1 MSKILNRPMFRG
13 GGKVSS
19 YGNGIASG
27 LADGYEKGG
36 SVQDRP
42 GYFYGGQILKGL
54 GGAAMKYGL
63 RPAAKYGMKGMDY
76 LFNPSKE
83 GLKKYM
89 SSPLGNTKDYLSAV
103 GTSRAGQGIKSLA
116 NKLNPFNDPLVKYP
130 LKYGV
135 GAPISFAGKTIKNSP
150 FGVAAAGA
158 ANYIDVIPGEGSSE
172 GYLGKGKDYF
182 TELYDNVF
190 TGNNKKDEDVE
201 NLDDPNSEENKLKRI
216 KKAQEDSKKEIDEIK
231 KLYGTE
237 KKVDS
242 EDQTLG
248 KIAKKKAIIEKAMGG
263 GKKAMIDDLS
273 TMGLSFAGKALKE
286 GATTKSAFADFFEE
300 ESKRPSRSK
309 KLSDAASQA
318 AIQSYLTGEID
329 EKKFNEKMNM
339 FIGQTKI
346 NSLMKKAEKENLSLA
361 EIGQSNRTSGSQSKK
376 DEQNAQVWLD
386 INEPGKFVNTT
397 NSKKIPVEVL
407 FTDEN
412 IGQFFL
418 DENTGEFFE
427 IVVLND
433 GAIGKQRKG

>member
-19 YGNGIASG
+19 YGNGITTG

-36 SVQDRP
+36 SVQPRQNL
-42 GYFYGGQILKGL
+42 FLGGMAMSGL
-54 GGAAMKYGL
+54 GYLGRGAMRYGL
-63 RPAAKYGMKGMDY
+63 KPAQRALNYMFKPKDG
-76 LFNPSKE
+76 F
-83 GLKKYM
+83 GLTITGGRTG
-89 SSPLGNTKDYLSAV
+89 SQGIKDINKAGGSLERYVNQTMPNKSLSEMGKDFAS
-103 GTSRAGQGIKSLA
+103 SRAGDVGKFFY
-116 NKLNPFNDPLVKYP
+116 KDPLVKYP
-130 LKYGV
+130 LKAIGAGAKAAV
-135 GAPISFAGKTIKNSP
+135 GLAKKP
-150 FGVAAAGA
+150 VMAAGL
-158 ANYIDVIPGEGSSE
+158 
-172 GYLGKGKDYF
+172 GYGGYQF
-182 TELYDNVF
+182 
-190 TGNNKKDEDVE
+190 KDEISDIYNKYFGDGETETNLE

-237 KKVDS
+237 EKIDS
-242 EDQTLG
+242 EDETLN

>member
-27 LADGYEKGG
+27 LAEGYEKGG

-54 GGAAMKYGL
+54 GGAAMKYAGKPL
-63 RPAAKYGMKGMDY
+63 ANKFYKGFDY
-76 LFNPSKE
+76 LFEPQGFISKNS
-83 GLKKYM
+83 GKIMDAGY
-89 SSPLGNTKDYLSAV
+89 GSA
-103 GTSRAGQGIKSLA
+103 GKFSTNRFSQGIKSLA
-116 NKLNPFNDPLVKYP
+116 NKFNPFNDPLVKYP

-135 GAPISFAGKTIKNSP
+135 GAPLSLAGKTIKNSP

-190 TGNNKKDEDVE
+190 TGDKKKDDNLE
-201 NLDDPNSEENKLKRI
+201 NPDDPNSEENKLKRI
-216 KKAQEDSKKEIDEIK
+216 KKAQEDSKAEIDEIK

-237 KKVDS
+237 EKVDS

-397 NSKKIPVEVL
+397 NSKKIPVKVL
-407 FTDEN
+407 FIEEN